1 MPRLPALNSLILPLA
16 LGALAVAGF
25 APWGWFP
32 LPILALAVLY
42 HLARTEA
49 VRAAAFKG
57 FAFGLGYFGGG
68 VSWVYVSLHDFG
80 MMPLPLAVLATA
92 LFCAFLALF
101 PAAAL
106 ALTARLGGLRTWR
119 ALTVAPALWLL
130 NEWLRGWLFTGF
142 PWLALGYSQV
152 PLSPLAGYAPII
164 GTYGVSGLVALTA
177 AALALRRGWPLLLA
191 AGLWLGGWGLQQ
203 IDWTRPVGAPVTVS
217 LVQGNVAQEMKF
229 RPERAVQTLQDYL
242 RLSQSSNAKLI
253 VLPETALPMFLDD
266 APPAYLELLHWHAR
280 SMGGD
285 LLLGVPERLADGR
298 YFNSVISLGVS
309 PRQTYRKQHLVP
321 FGEFVPWGFG
331 WVVDYLHIPLSD
343 FSRGDKVQPP
353 LAVAGQQV
361 AVNICYE
368 DAFGEEVI
376 RALPAASLLV
386 NVSNDAWFGD
396 SFSPWQHLQLAQ
408 MRALETGRPMLRANN
423 TGITA
428 IIDAKGRV
436 SAQLQPFVQGVLH
449 GRTQGHQGLTPY
461 ARFGNGPALLLAV
474 LGLLTAKLRPRGRQ
488 LFN

>member
-1 MPRLPALNSLILPLA
+1 MPRLPTLNSLILPAA
-16 LGALAVAGF
+16 LGALSVAGF

-32 LPILALAVLY
+32 LPILALASLY
-42 HLARTEA
+42 YLVRTDT
-49 VRAAAFKG
+49 VRTAAWKG
-57 FAFGLGYFGGG
+57 FGFGLGYFGGG

-80 MMPLPLAVLATA
+80 MMPLPLAVVATL

-106 ALTARLGGLRTWR
+106 ALTVRLGGLRTWR

-130 NEWLRGWLFTGF
+130 SEWLRGWLFTGF

-152 PLSPLAGYAPII
+152 PASPLAGFAPVL
-164 GTYGVSGLVALTA
+164 GVYGVSGLVVLTA
-177 AALALRRGWPLLLA
+177 VALVLRRGWPLLLV
-191 AGLWLGGWGLQQ
+191 AGIWLGGWALQSV
-203 IDWTRPVGAPVTVS
+203 DWTRPVGAPVTVS
-217 LVQGNVAQEMKF
+217 LLQGNVAQEMKF

-242 RLSQSSNAKLI
+242 RLTQSSTAQLI

-266 APPAYLELLHWHAR
+266 APPAYLELLRWHAR
-280 SMGGD
+280 SRGGD

-298 YFNSVISLGVS
+298 YFNSVVSLGVS
-309 PRQTYRKQHLVP
+309 PTQTYRKQHLVP

-331 WVVDYLHIPLSD
+331 WIVDYLHIPLSD
-343 FSRGDKVQPP
+343 FSRGEKQQPP

-368 DAFGEEVI
+368 DAFGEEII
-376 RALPAASLLV
+376 RALPAATLLV

-428 IIDAKGRV
+428 IVDAKGRV
-436 SAQLQPFVQGVLH
+436 AAQLEPFVQGVLH
-449 GRTQGHQGLTPY
+449 GQAQGHQGLTPY
-461 ARFGNGPALLLAV
+461 ARFGNWPAVLLAL
-474 LGLLTAKLRPRGRQ
+474 LGLLTASLRPQYPR
-488 LFN
+488 LFK

>member
-1 MPRLPALNSLILPLA
+1 MNSLILPLA